1 MIIDLIIGITLINAL
16 PHMLVGYGNI
26 RFLGLFGYGNLPNIA
41 YAALSTIISIT
52 LFSWKYG
59 MEGWMTNGIYVGG
72 ILVLL
77 AYWIL
82 GKWLIKIFSV

>member
-16 PHMLVGYGNI
+16 PHLLVGYGNI
-26 RFLGLFGYGNLPNIA
+26 RFLGLFGFGNLPNIA

-59 MEGWMTNGIYVGG
+59 IEGWKTNGIYLGG
-72 ILVLL
+72 LFVLA
-77 AYWIL
+77 AYWFF
-82 GKWLIKIFSV
+82 GKLLIKIFSK

>member
-59 MEGWMTNGIYVGG
+59 VEGWMTNGVYVGG
-72 ILVLL
+72 CFVLA
-77 AYWIL
+77 AYWIF
-82 GKWLIKIFSV
+82 GKWLIKIFSK

>member
-59 MEGWMTNGIYVGG
+59 MEGWMSNGIYLGG
-72 ILVLL
+72 ILVLF

-82 GKWLIKIFSV
+82 GKWLIKIFSK

>member
-82 GKWLIKIFSV
+82 GKWLIKIFSK